1 MGEDQRRRGR
11 EEPPLTLFFPRP
23 RGRHEGRPLR
33 PREATATLLI
43 VLLLL
48 CACVALPLSGA
59 CSQEPQASPGG
70 ARYGQVS
77 TWLADDR

>member
-11 EEPPLTLFFPRP
+11 GERPLTLHFPRP
-23 RGRHEGRPLR
+23 RGRRAGRPLR
-33 PREATATLLI
+33 PREATATVLI

-48 CACVALPLSGA
+48 GVCVALPLSGA

-70 ARYGQVS
+70 ARSG
-77 TWLADDR
+77 TPPALLAGDR